1 MDFIEYCAFLFP
13 DLLKRQIFPEF
24 IQILADFIES
34 ALKLDLNLKLTRE
47 ENRTTNLNWLLG
59 GRPVI
64 GEVGVVGLVHHL
76 AAHTQV
82 TFHSVSLS
90 WSPLWNSSPPVYPLS
105 PAFGCSSLDKVDLK
119 PPLTQALALSPFPAM

>member
-82 TFHSVSLS
+82 TPGHLS
-90 WSPLWNSSPPVYPLS
+90 PCFPLLVNTLELLPSCSPPHTRLRLFQS
-105 PAFGCSSLDKVDLK
+105 CQS
-119 PPLTQALALSPFPAM
+119 